1 MQDQAAL
8 AQLDSAIMLGIPATV
23 RLFCTTRIGRAL
35 LCDLTA
41 RACMPEVAIG
51 TQMRTLLCTCRL
63 YELPTLDSFY
73 QKSHDPWLS
82 PPPVAFLDRECLAR
96 ANQARAQLRLFCSTP
111 GDVLDP
117 SCVCLVAAA
126 TPPFTVQYVSA
137 GWTKVMGHCLEEVLD
152 APCLS
157 LLHGPGTCRS
167 TLDSL
172 DAALHENRVVTVQLV
187 LYTHAAPRLPLS
199 ATVQLVR
206 IRTAAGG
213 PEHEGATAAPRPE
226 AMGLICSNVTRIAS
240 ELEPILIQSLQRSP
254 IERGGARSQ
263 RAKGASSQEM
273 PPPPPRPPKRSREV
287 VDAEQQPP

>member
-1 MQDQAAL
+1 
-8 AQLDSAIMLGIPATV
+8 MLGIPATA

-41 RACMPEVAIG
+41 RSCMQDVAIG
-51 TQMRTLLCTCRL
+51 SQMRTFLCTCRL

-73 QKSHDPWLS
+73 EKTRDPWLS

-96 ANQARAQLRLFCSTP
+96 ANQAREQLRHFCSTP
-111 GDVLDP
+111 GGTLDP

-137 GWTKVMGHCLEEVLD
+137 GWTTVVGHCLEEVLD
-152 APCLS
+152 TPCLN

-167 TLDSL
+167 TLNSL
-172 DAALHENRVVTVQLV
+172 DAALHESRVVTVQLV

-206 IRTAAGG
+206 IRTAAGA
-213 PEHEGATAAPRPE
+213 PEDEGAVTGAAVAPRPE
-226 AMGLICSNVTRIAS
+226 AMGLICSNVTRIDS
-240 ELEPILIQSLQRSP
+240 KLGPILFPSWQQRSP
-254 IERGGARSQ
+254 VERGGARSL

-287 VDAEQQPP
+287 GDAEQQPP